1 MRNKLLSGEN
11 MKLCDKISVENIRCS
26 ILLSDKNGSAVV
38 HWNGEDFV
46 CTSESELFAR
56 FDNDVNNMH
65 FFLTCLEKGGCN
77 CGSYDMEIM
86 G

>member
-11 MKLCDKISVENIRCS
+11 MILCDKISVENIRCS
-26 ILLSDKNGSAVV
+26 ILLSNDEESAVV

-46 CTSESELFAR
+46 CTSESVLFET
-56 FDNDVNNMH
+56 FDNDRNCMH
-65 FFLTCLEKGGCN
+65 HFLNCLEKGSCN
-77 CGSYDMEIM
+77 CGSYNMEIM